1 MNKKLKKLAT
11 TLKEMGEKEASHK
24 VLSMLDDALPIKGA
38 GSKKEETDENKGGE
52 LSPLEKL
59 HKLIKEGPKAR
70 PKPEETESSK
80 PEETESSK
88 SEKTRPKS
96 NKKKSSLK
104 VGSKDKRRVRRLQKA
119 LMKAGFDLPRFG
131 ADGLFG
137 RETKSAVIKFKK
149 KAAADGRYSGEFDE
163 IVDNKTLEL
172 VEAYVLSGPKKSAR
186 GTEGNFVLYIGDSQM
201 GGSLGAALTAAG
213 GSGKKLSKSGSNA
226 AYWVNHT
233 RFTKLLAKEPSKI
246 IISLN
251 GNNIAG
257 TGRLIKKIMKHNSK
271 TPVIW
276 TGAPPPIKRK
286 KSSYSSV
293 TSNESFARLYDKRNK
308 WNKTVEDMVPSH
320 WTFINPYTHIKY
332 AEPKRIGLRTFESGY
347 ECKKCDGIH
356 LPSAASREYV
366 SSIEGLL
373 A

>member
-163 IVDNKTLEL
+163 IERCCVIFLLEVDRCHDRIDRCGYLG
-172 VEAYVLSGPKKSAR
+172 VLSEIRQRMAHRFQGQVR
-186 GTEGNFVLYIGDSQM
+186 
-201 GGSLGAALTAAG
+201 
-213 GSGKKLSKSGSNA
+213 LS
-226 AYWVNHT
+226 T
-233 RFTKLLAKEPSKI
+233 
-246 IISLN
+246 
-251 GNNIAG
+251 
-257 TGRLIKKIMKHNSK
+257 M
-271 TPVIW
+271 
-276 TGAPPPIKRK
+276 
-286 KSSYSSV
+286 
-293 TSNESFARLYDKRNK
+293 
-308 WNKTVEDMVPSH
+308 
-320 WTFINPYTHIKY
+320 
-332 AEPKRIGLRTFESGY
+332 
-347 ECKKCDGIH
+347 
-356 LPSAASREYV
+356 
-366 SSIEGLL
+366 
-373 A
+373 